1 MKSAPIQPSESPSR
15 PRFAS
20 PSLPTGR
27 LLAAGLAIGAAV
39 IITGCNESSKKEESA
54 AKPAETTTAKSAEPT
69 PPKAAEPAT
78 KATEPAT
85 KPAEPAAN
93 ALTLADPGKVT
104 LLPPLNL
111 KPKLFCDLTGYCAV
125 PDELALLPDKSAIL
139 VSIPNC
145 LEYEKFTPRIALLD
159 KEGKKTDWFVDLPL
173 HPKTNKVHPMGMEF
187 GPDGNLYICDNQYF
201 DDKDHQSRI
210 LRVIMKDG
218 KPAACEVAV
227 EGTKLSNGIRF
238 KGKDLYMTD
247 TFFDLPDKRDQSGIW
262 KFSLDEIGAGKPVV
276 KVLPLAKDPHII
288 TTFTGKPQPAK
299 PDGGFDQAAGADGLA
314 FDSAGNLYCGLFG
327 DGQFFKITFN
337 ADGTVKSN
345 TKIIDDPSFQ
355 CCDGIWC
362 DQKTDRIYL
371 ANSARN
377 SVHIYDARKHTFQ
390 MIWENDDNDGKDG
403 LLDQPC
409 TACLLGNKLVVVNFD
424 MPFPGLK
431 NTKHDDPI
439 TVSYFEMP

>member
-1 MKSAPIQPSESPSR
+1 MPATPTPARRLSALPPAASHLGFPRRAR
-15 PRFAS
+15 PPRHF
-20 PSLPTGR
+20 LTGIA
-27 LLAAGLAIGAAV
+27 LAAALAGV
-39 IITGCNESSKKEESA
+39 GCKDAS
-54 AKPAETTTAKSAEPT
+54 KPADT
-69 PPKAAEPAT
+69 
-78 KATEPAT
+78 
-85 KPAEPAAN
+85 AAN
-93 ALTLADPGKVT
+93 ALAKADPGQVK

-111 KPKLFCDLTGYCAV
+111 KPKLFCDLTGDCAV
-125 PDELALLPDKSAIL
+125 PDELALDGKGHIL

-145 LEYEKFTPRIALLD
+145 LEYEKFTPKIMMLD
-159 KEGKKTDWFVDLPL
+159 AAGKKSDWFVNLPA
-173 HPKTNKVHPMGMEF
+173 HPKTGKVHPMGMEF

-210 LRVIMKDG
+210 LRVIVKDG
-218 KPAACEVAV
+218 KPVSCEVAV

-238 KGKDLYMTD
+238 KGNDLYMTD

-262 KFSLDEIGAGKPVV
+262 RFSLAEIGAGKPVL

-299 PDGGFDQAAGADGLA
+299 ADGGFDQAAGADGLA

-337 ADGTVKSN
+337 ADGSVKSN
-345 TKIIDDPSFQ
+345 VKIIDDPSFQ

-362 DQKTDRIYL
+362 DQKTDKIYM

-377 SVHIYDARKHTFQ
+377 SVHIYDARNHTFQ
-390 MIWENDDNDGKDG
+390 MIWENDDTDGRDG

-409 TACLLGNKLVVVNFD
+409 TACLLGNKLIIVNFD

-439 TVSYFEMP
+439 TVSYFDMP